1 MRLPLANDKFSIAMR
16 ISSADLIRSQTSLRN
31 EDDDEDGLLLLL
43 ENMTGFG
50 RFRAVRS
57 AARQAWVILS
67 RSNEGRI
74 KVEGFGYRK
83 KFQVGKRRV
92 RKASC

>member
-1 MRLPLANDKFSIAMR
+1 MA
-16 ISSADLIRSQTSLRN
+16 
-31 EDDDEDGLLLLL
+31 
-43 ENMTGFG
+43 GFG
-50 RFRAVRS
+50 RFRAGRS

-83 KFQVGKRRV
+83 KFKVGKRRV
-92 RKASC
+92 RKASCLSNPSLFSLQYPNSIGVGCWIKDN

>member
-1 MRLPLANDKFSIAMR
+1 MAA
-16 ISSADLIRSQTSLRN
+16 
-31 EDDDEDGLLLLL
+31 
-43 ENMTGFG
+43 FG

-57 AARQAWVILS
+57 AASQAWVILS

-83 KFQVGKRRV
+83 KFKVGKRRGKNGV
-92 RKASC
+92 VLSNPSLFSLQYPNPIGVGCWIKDN